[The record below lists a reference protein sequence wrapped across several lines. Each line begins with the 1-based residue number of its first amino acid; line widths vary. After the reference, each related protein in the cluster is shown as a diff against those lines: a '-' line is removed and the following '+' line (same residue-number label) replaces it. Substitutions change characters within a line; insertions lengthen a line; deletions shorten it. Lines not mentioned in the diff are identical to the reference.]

1 MKKKLGKVSL
11 GIVLAGTL
19 ISFTLNKENNST
31 SNNSITIAQ
40 VSNVSK
46 TFVISNSKSV
56 ALPIETIDKLHKFKA
71 NEKGGG
77 FRCVTTGSPGATD
90 VGAYNELYF
99 LFENDYEM
107 PHRTATFKIGNL
119 GHINSFK
126 KISKSKYEIKGWMF
140 EYSRL
145 YTEEDV
151 VITIDASNVI
161 NQEIKHDN
169 DNTDFEG
176 EMSSKIVVYIESV

>member
-40 VSNVSK
+40 VSSVSE

-56 ALPIETIDKLHKFKA
+56 SLPIETIDKLHKFKA
-71 NEKGGG
+71 NEKGGS
-77 FRCVTTGSPGATD
+77 FRCVTTGSASATD

-99 LFENDYEM
+99 LFDNAYEM
-107 PHRTATFKIGNL
+107 PHRTAIFKIGNL
-119 GHINSFK
+119 AQINSFK
-126 KISKSKYEIKGWMF
+126 KISNSKYEIKGWMF
-140 EYSRL
+140 DYNEF
-145 YTEEDV
+145 YTEEEV

-161 NQEIKHDN
+161 NQENKHDT
-169 DNTDFEG
+169 DNTGFEG
-176 EMSSKIVVYIESV
+176 EMSSKIVVSIENE

>member
-1 MKKKLGKVSL
+1 MNKKLGILSL

-19 ISFTLNKENNST
+19 VSHTLNNNST
-31 SNNSITIAQ
+31 ISNSNILEKAGSI
-40 VSNVSK
+40 SE
-46 TFVISNSKSV
+46 TFVISNSKSIS
-56 ALPIETIDKLHKFKA
+56 LPIESIDKIHWFNA

-77 FRCVTTGSPGATD
+77 FRCVTTGSRDATD
-90 VGAYNELYF
+90 VGAYNGLYF
-99 LFENDYEM
+99 LFDNEYEM

-119 GHINSFK
+119 GQINSFK

-161 NQEIKHDN
+161 NQENKHDK
-169 DNTDFEG
+169 DNTHFEG

>member
-1 MKKKLGKVSL
+1 MNKKLGIISL

-19 ISFTLNKENNST
+19 ISFTINHKSTISNS
-31 SNNSITIAQ
+31 NILEKAGGIRE
-40 VSNVSK
+40 
-46 TFVISNSKSV
+46 TFVISNSKSIS
-56 ALPIETIDKLHKFKA
+56 LPIESIDKIHWFNA